1 MAYNFDKIAD
11 RKNINSMK
19 WNVKDGELPL
29 WVADMDFD
37 TAPEIKE
44 AILER
49 ANIGAY
55 GYAETNLDWENAY
68 CFWWKNRYNFEIK
81 KEWLVFS
88 TGVVP
93 TISSTVRK
101 ITTAGEN
108 VLLLTP
114 TYNIFYNSILNN
126 GRNPVECELKY
137 DGSSYEIDFADLE
150 KKLQNKQTS
159 LMILCNPQNPVGKI
173 WNKDQLAK
181 IGELCAANN
190 VVVLSDEIH
199 CDITE
204 PGKLYVP
211 FASVNETCKNN
222 CIMAVAPTKT
232 FNLAGLGTAAVV
244 IPNENLRHKV
254 WRGLNTDEC
263 GEPNA
268 FAVQGA
274 VSAFTKGMPWL
285 EELRTYIWE
294 NRKMVEQFVKEEIP
308 SLKTI
313 KSDATYLIWIDIS
326 KTGMDGETFAEKL
339 REKTGLILSEGN
351 QYGKG
356 GQNFVRMNL
365 ATSKEIVKDALSR
378 LKKFCQP
385 SAN

>member
-1 MAYNFDKIAD
+1 M
-11 RKNINSMK
+11 
-19 WNVKDGELPL
+19 
-29 WVADMDFD
+29 
-37 TAPEIKE
+37 
-44 AILER
+44 
-49 ANIGAY
+49 
-55 GYAETNLDWENAY
+55 
-68 CFWWKNRYNFEIK
+68 
-81 KEWLVFS
+81 
-88 TGVVP
+88 
-93 TISSTVRK
+93 
-101 ITTAGEN
+101 
-108 VLLLTP
+108 
-114 TYNIFYNSILNN
+114 
-126 GRNPVECELKY
+126 
-137 DGSSYEIDFADLE
+137 
-150 KKLQNKQTS
+150 
-159 LMILCNPQNPVGKI
+159 
-173 WNKDQLAK
+173 
-181 IGELCAANN
+181 
-190 VVVLSDEIH
+190 
-199 CDITE
+199 
-204 PGKLYVP
+204 
-211 FASVNETCKNN
+211 
-222 CIMAVAPTKT
+222 
-232 FNLAGLGTAAVV
+232 
-244 IPNENLRHKV
+244 